1 MNIQSTDM
9 NIVIVKNV
17 GIIKGV
23 LIVHYTEQICV
34 HQLRRNE
41 KLWKLKLLALNM

>member
-17 GIIKGV
+17 DIIKGV
-23 LIVHYTEQICV
+23 LIVRYTEQICAY
-34 HQLRRNE
+34 QLTTKE
-41 KLWKLKLLALNM
+41 KKNDG